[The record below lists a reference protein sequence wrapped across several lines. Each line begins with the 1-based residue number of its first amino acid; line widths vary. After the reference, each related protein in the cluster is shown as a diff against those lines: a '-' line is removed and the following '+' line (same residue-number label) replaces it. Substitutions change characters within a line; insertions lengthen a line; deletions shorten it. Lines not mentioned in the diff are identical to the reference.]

1 MRSVTWGSYDERDY
15 GELIFIS
22 EHMREVDRQIQDAAS
37 HDLPVLITGETG
49 VGKELVAVEIHRRS
63 RRSSGPLLIQN
74 MAEINEELAASI
86 LFGHKKGS
94 FTGAYEDK
102 RGLFQEADGGTLV
115 LDEIT
120 ETPITVQS
128 TLLRAVERG
137 RIRMVGD
144 VKEIEVDVR
153 VIATSNRD
161 VRDAIRSG
169 IFRSDLY
176 YRLASVQI
184 HIPPLRER
192 VEDIPLLVKYFIEEL
207 NRREGFGVLGV
218 DEEVM
223 DVLKRRKWEGNVRE
237 LKNLVESLAIRKRE
251 GWIRMEDLRVV
262 LLGGEQQLLSGFNLR
277 EEIERLKRG
286 LIMMALRE
294 TNGNISKAADMLGIS
309 RQWLSKM
316 MRNLGIK
323 KDGNDC

>member
-1 MRSVTWGSYDERDY
+1 M
-15 GELIFIS
+15 
-22 EHMREVDRQIQDAAS
+22 
-37 HDLPVLITGETG
+37 
-49 VGKELVAVEIHRRS
+49 GKELVAVEIHRRS

-86 LFGHKKGS
+86 LFGHKRGA
-94 FTGAYEDK
+94 FTGAYED
-102 RGLFQEADGGTLV
+102 RLGLFQAADRGTLV

-120 ETPITVQS
+120 ETPLSVQA
-128 TLLRAVERG
+128 TLLRTVERG
-137 RIRMVGD
+137 RIRIVGD
-144 VKEIEVDVR
+144 VREIEVDVR

-237 LKNLVESLAIRKRE
+237 LKNLVESLAIKKKE
-251 GWIRMEDLRVV
+251 GWIGMRDLR
-262 LLGGEQQLLSGFNLR
+262 GMLSVRRRRRHLSEEEVR
-277 EEIERLKRG
+277 E
-286 LIMMALRE
+286 ALRKAG
-294 TNGNISKAADMLGIS
+294 GNKSEAARMLGVY
-309 RQWLSKM
+309 RQQIQRLV
-316 MRNLGIK
+316 K
-323 KDGNDC
+323 KYGLDKEKW

>member
-74 MAEINEELAASI
+74 MAEINKELAASI

-120 ETPITVQS
+120 ETPITVQA

-207 NRREGFGVLGV
+207 NRRERFGVLGV
-218 DEEVM
+218 DEKVM

-237 LKNLVESLAIRKRE
+237 LKNLVESLAIKKKE
-251 GWIRMEDLRVV
+251 GWIKMKDLR
-262 LLGGEQQLLSGFNLR
+262 GMLSVRRRRRHLSEEEVR
-277 EEIERLKRG
+277 E
-286 LIMMALRE
+286 ALRKAG
-294 TNGNISKAADMLGIS
+294 GNKSEAARMLGVY
-309 RQWLSKM
+309 RQQVQRLV
-316 MRNLGIK
+316 K
-323 KDGNDC
+323 KYGLDRERW